1 MEVNAQHS
9 ELTCCKI
16 KEKDSKR
23 AAFDVVFIARRLN
36 FTCLCDK
43 DDALHN
49 KEGGHVQD
57 DTYAPSVVTIIVVC
71 CDDYRCLTNVEKSKD
86 RCVVMR

>member
-1 MEVNAQHS
+1 MFNSILLKVFSFAAI

-43 DDALHN
+43 DDTLHN
-49 KEGGHVQD
+49 KEGGHV
-57 DTYAPSVVTIIVVC
+57 
-71 CDDYRCLTNVEKSKD
+71 
-86 RCVVMR
+86 